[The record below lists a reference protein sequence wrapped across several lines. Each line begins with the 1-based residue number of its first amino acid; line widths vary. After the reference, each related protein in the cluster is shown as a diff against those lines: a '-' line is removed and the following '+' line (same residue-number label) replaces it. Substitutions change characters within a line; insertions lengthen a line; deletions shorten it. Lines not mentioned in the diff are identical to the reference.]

1 MKKILVVALT
11 TLSLSLSLS
20 LNLQSNALEVQNTPS
35 PFDLP
40 YEH

>member
-11 TLSLSLSLS
+11 TLSLSLS